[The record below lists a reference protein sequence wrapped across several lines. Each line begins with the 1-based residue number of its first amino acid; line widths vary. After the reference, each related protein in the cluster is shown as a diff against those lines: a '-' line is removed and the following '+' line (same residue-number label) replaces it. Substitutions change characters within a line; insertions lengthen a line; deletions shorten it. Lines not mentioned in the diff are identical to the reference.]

1 MYNETRGSLIKLLEV
16 LMKIA
21 LFTFLIALAATATGA
36 DITDEELSRLYEKP
50 SVFESLPKTRWIAES
65 KNAYVVHDGYP
76 QAPKHMLVIPK
87 KRIPT
92 ILQAS
97 PDLIGEMVILANQ
110 VAKKEGLEKNGFRMV
125 INTHPD
131 GGQSVYHLHIHI
143 LGGRQMKWPPG

>member
-1 MYNETRGSLIKLLEV
+1 
-16 LMKIA
+16 MKIA
-21 LFTFLIALAATATGA
+21 LFIILITLSAAVNGT

-87 KRIPT
+87 EKVPT

-97 PDLIGEMVILANQ
+97 PELIGEMIMLAKQ
-110 VAKKEGLEKNGFRMV
+110 VAKTEGLEKNGFRLV
-125 INTHPD
+125 INTHPE
-131 GGQSVYHLHIHI
+131 GGQTVYHLHIHI